1 MIQIT
6 RFTDDFPFE
15 CDKGVGCEH
24 DPARVKLVDCQT
36 FTGSVRDC
44 ELAQGQMSRC
54 RFAYGWNNDFE
65 FVARL
70 R

>member
-1 MIQIT
+1 MSQIT

-24 DPARVKLVDCQT
+24 DPTRVKPGDSQSLA
-36 FTGSVRDC
+36 GGVRDC
-44 ELAQGQMSRC
+44 ELAQGQMDRG
-54 RFAYGWNNDFE
+54 RFAHGWNNDFE
-65 FVARL
+65 FIACL